1 MANKLKNCP
10 ECGRIYVDTG
20 VGLCRDCFEKEED
33 TMQEIA
39 SYVRD
44 NPNSKVK
51 DIVDALG
58 VKERL
63 VMRMIR
69 DGWFVTEGA
78 SLEYPC
84 ERCGTAITSGRF
96 CDKCNA
102 ELQKEME
109 RSKEKLIKQ
118 AAAEAAR
125 AAAAKNIKSLDMG
138 NKL

>member
-10 ECGRIYVDTG
+10 ECGRIFVDTG
-20 VGLCRDCFEKEED
+20 IGICRDCYEKEEE

-78 SLEYPC
+78 NLEYPC
-84 ERCGTAITSGRF
+84 ERCGTSITEGRF
-96 CDKCNA
+96 CEKCNA

-118 AAAEAAR
+118 AAAEAAK
-125 AAAAKNIKSLDMG
+125 AAAAKTIKSLDMG
-138 NKL
+138 KKI

>member
-10 ECGRIYVDTG
+10 ECGRIFVDMGTG
-20 VGLCRDCFEKEED
+20 ICRDCFDKEEEK
-33 TMQEIA
+33 MQEIS

-51 DIVDALG
+51 DICEALG

-69 DGWFVTEGA
+69 DGWFVTEGL
-78 SLEYPC
+78 SIDYPC
-84 ERCGTAITSGRF
+84 ERCGKSIQEGRF
-96 CDKCNA
+96 CEKCNA

-109 RSKEKLIKQ
+109 KSKEKLIKQ
-118 AAAEAAR
+118 AAEAAAR

-138 NKL
+138 IK